1 MYNSSNNKSFIG
13 SEIIAYLS
21 FLPYAFIL
29 IFSLK
34 TFKKKNII
42 NFLNIELILSL
53 CALLLI

>member
-29 IFSLK
+29 IFFSQ
-34 TFKKKNII
+34 
-42 NFLNIELILSL
+42 NF
-53 CALLLI
+53 

>member
-21 FLPYAFIL
+21 LLPYAFIL